1 MHIDFPG
8 ITATHD
14 DDALIVH
21 SDMPLHILSSAVVG
35 GGFIETQTIIN
46 WHVAKNYDGSDPAAD
61 LDAFARERGI
71 DGNFVGMLTA
81 VWMRKARTLTLID
94 GDLRVTL
101 VVTAGVRNA
110 TAAGISA
117 PYSLGAGTINLIL
130 LVDGNLFRCDGQ
142 RHQNGDRSRNGGA
155 YERGVYTPEGVTA
168 TGTSTDVVLIACTG
182 RGKPLE
188 YAGPVTPVGYRWRGR
203 CGNASRRRSMRNKAA
218 VLLLALLIDSWLGEP
233 PTRWHPVVW
242 MGSLISRSVA
252 AHLRKG
258 ARFR

>member
-130 LVDGNLFRCDGQ
+130 LVDGNLVPAAMV
-142 RHQNGDRSRNGGA
+142 NA
-155 YERGVYTPEGVTA
+155 IKTVTEAETAVLYERGVYTPEGVTA

-188 YAGPVTPVGYRWRGR
+188 YAGPVTPVGY
-203 CGNASRRRSMRNKAA
+203 
-218 VLLLALLIDSWLGEP
+218 LLARAVRECLAEALDAE
-233 PTRWHPVVW
+233 
-242 MGSLISRSVA
+242 
-252 AHLRKG
+252 
-258 ARFR
+258 